1 MAVCYYISSGIYS
14 AISSSLQF
22 KTVQSLLSVF
32 VSILSLALRR
42 RIVLLSIPHFSLNQ
56 YVMEGKRCAFTGHRP
71 KNLPWGYNKTDKDCQ
86 AFKAVLNAQ
95 IIRMVEAGVTNFLSG
110 MALGV
115 DTWTAQSVLA
125 LREKNPAL
133 KLHCILPCKTQA
145 DRCHLS
151 SKNAI
156 TQFCSKRI
164 LPFIPAA
171 HITQTVCLT
180 ATVFLIEQADIVL
193 VVYNDKPQS
202 GTGVTVSY
210 AQQPG
215 RKVIVI
221 NPLSGST

>member
-14 AISSSLQF
+14 AISSRLQF

-71 KNLPWGYNKTDKDCQ
+71 KNLPWGCNKTDKDCQ
-86 AFKAVLNAQ
+86 ALKAVLNAQ
-95 IIRMVEAGVTNFLSG
+95 IICMVGAGVTNFLSG

-115 DTWTAQSVLA
+115 DTWAAQSVLA

-145 DRCHLS
+145 DRWPPVQQ
-151 SKNAI
+151 KRYYAI
-156 TQFCSKRI
+156 LQQADS
-164 LPFIPAA
+164 
-171 HITQTVCLT
+171 TVYTSRTYYPNCMLNRNR
-180 ATVFLIEQADIVL
+180 FLIEHADIVL
-193 VVYNDKPQS
+193 VVYNGKPQS
-202 GTGVTVSY
+202 GTGATVRY

-221 NPLSGST
+221 NPLPGST